1 LIWDKIPECA
11 MVKTF
16 SMKDIIAFADGH
28 KIVKRVLRL
37 DQLAVAKTS
46 ATEIIKAFK
55 AGDVKIGGR
64 VAAAIAELVIF
75 LGLDHTSSRDTL
87 SRAVHEIAQGWV
99 LKADGGSQAK
109 AKHFVGVFIAKMLAD
124 THEASISIAEHA
136 KLEHA

>member
-1 LIWDKIPECA
+1 

-16 SMKDIIAFADGH
+16 SLRDMVGFAENH
-28 KIVKRVLRL
+28 NLVKRLLRL
-37 DQLAVAKTS
+37 DQLAMVQTS

-55 AGDVKIGGR
+55 ENAIKIGGR

-75 LGLDHTSSRDTL
+75 LGLDHTSSRDML

-99 LKADGGSQAK
+99 LKVDGRSQEQ
-109 AKHFVGVFIAKMLAD
+109 AKHFIGVFIAKMFAN
-124 THEASISIAEHA
+124 TGEEYS